1 MARAN
6 AKWVSIEVQPEPGAE
21 CDRCEFA
28 FHGVDGRIDRGLALT
43 LPAGR
48 VGTWELTVTVRET
61 VQPGGGFLF
70 QRHGFLLGHRVQDY
84 NPRGRDYVTLES
96 NAATGLRLIVNS
108 LNQSHRPSFAQVIVT
123 DGVLAPG
130 DRFTLRVGERRQ
142 GGVGSEVYDAT
153 TLGRLEIAV
162 DRSGSGTYRTLAC
175 SPATIRITAE
185 PHADLLRVLGPSVVA
200 PDEPFALHLIA
211 FDRHRNVCDRYRGT
225 VALSDLDSAYAGLP
239 PTVTF
244 TARDQGVLI
253 IKDVRLASPGL
264 YRFTA
269 TDEENSLHALS
280 NPTHCEAAPKRR
292 LFWGELHC
300 HSWGD
305 TTLSLMSEPNFK
317 VHPARRHEQARHVGR
332 LDFCSPGPMS
342 APNDED
348 RPEVWQAHQAAFRAN
363 DEPGTYVPFLAYEAH
378 PGKGGDRNVV
388 FYGQE
393 ATHLPMKASM
403 DEVMATYND
412 RDDALLEA
420 HIGGGPPNWTAYRTE
435 EAPLLE
441 VTSGHGAFEWVLQRA
456 LRHGYHPAVIGSSDV
471 HLPTL
476 GAPMA
481 AHCFRGRFNHELN
494 IRDTAFGSGQVAGV
508 YADACERGAIWRAIR
523 ERQTFATTGARIIL
537 NVSVNGEPAGSILD
551 AAGNVAVRIE
561 AFACAPIERIDLI
574 RGDRCLASW
583 FPNALDAGL
592 DYIDN
597 RPLRQGA
604 YYVRLRQTDGEHAW
618 STPVWAN
625 SADGSDAP
633 DSNLPLW
640 NAHEPV
646 DLTILRP
653 NAAEQFETAL
663 LEYLEIE
670 EDPAL
675 FKHLTPV
682 KLLGEAPGRSALF
695 YAYYAADGWPVS
707 IRWFYEFDLPRI
719 HLDWGWRDFGARPTP
734 TNITEPAEM
743 KEPLA

>member
-6 AKWVSIEVQPEPGAE
+6 AKWVSIEVRPESGAE
-21 CDRCEFA
+21 RDRCEVA
-28 FHGVDGRIDRGLALT
+28 FHGVDGTVDRGLALT

-48 VGTWELTVTVRET
+48 VGTWEITVTVRET

-84 NPRGRDYVTLES
+84 NPPGRDYVTVES
-96 NAATGLRLIVNS
+96 NTAARLRLIVNS

-123 DGVLAPG
+123 DGALAPG
-130 DRFTLRVGERRQ
+130 DHFTLRIGDRRQ
-142 GGVGSEVYDAT
+142 GGAGSEVYDAT
-153 TLGRLEIAV
+153 TLGRFVFAV
-162 DRSGSGTYRTLAC
+162 DRTGAGTYRTLAC
-175 SPATIRITAE
+175 SPATVRITAE

-225 VALSDLDSAYAGLP
+225 VTLSCPNGSSDVLP
-239 PTVTF
+239 PTVSF
-244 TARDQGVLI
+244 TAREQGILVI
-253 IKDVRLASPGL
+253 TDVRLTSPGL

-269 TDEENSLHALS
+269 TDEETGLQALS
-280 NPTHCEAAPKRR
+280 NPTLCEAAPMRR
-292 LFWGELHC
+292 LYWGELHC

-317 VHPARRHEQARHVGR
+317 VHPARRHEQARQVGR

-348 RPEVWQAHQAAFRAN
+348 RPEVWQAHQEAYRAN

-388 FYGQE
+388 FYAQE

-403 DEVMATYND
+403 DDVMAAYGA
-412 RDDALLEA
+412 RDDVLLEA
-420 HIGGGPPNWTAYRTE
+420 HIGGGPPNWTAYPTE

-476 GAPMA
+476 GAPMS

-508 YADACERGAIWRAIR
+508 YAPSCEREAIWQAIK
-523 ERQTFATTGARIIL
+523 ERRTFATTGARIIL
-537 NVSVNGEPAGSILD
+537 DVSANGEPAGSLVTSSGDVDLRI
-551 AAGNVAVRIE
+551 VAHG
-561 AFACAPIERIDLI
+561 CAPIERMDLI
-574 RGDRCLASW
+574 RGDRCLLSW
-583 FPNALDAGL
+583 FPGELDSSIGYT
-592 DYIDN
+592 DT
-597 RPLRQGA
+597 RPLRTGA
-604 YYVRLRQTDGEHAW
+604 YYVRLRQADGEYAW
-618 STPVWAN
+618 STPVWVTCN
-625 SADGSDAP
+625 EGSDTP
-633 DSNLPLW
+633 DPTLPLW

-646 DLTILRP
+646 NLTTLRP
-653 NAAEQFETAL
+653 NAAEQYEAAL

-675 FKHLTPV
+675 FRDLTPV
-682 KLLGEAPGRSALF
+682 KLLEEAPGRSALF
-695 YAYYAADGWPVS
+695 YAFYAADGWPVS
-707 IRWFYEFDLPRI
+707 IRWYYEFDLPRI
-719 HLDWGWRDFGARPTP
+719 HVDWGWRDFGARPTP
-734 TNITEPAEM
+734 TSITEPAEE
-743 KEPLA
+743 KPPLA

>member
-6 AKWVSIEVQPEPGAE
+6 AQWVSIEVQPEPGAE
-21 CDRCEFA
+21 RDRCEVA
-28 FHGVDGRIDRGLALT
+28 FHGVDGRVDRGLALT

-48 VGTWELTVTVRET
+48 VGTWELTVTARET

-96 NAATGLRLIVNS
+96 HAAAGLRLIVNS
-108 LNQSHRPSFAQVIVT
+108 QNQSHRPSFAQVIVT
-123 DGVLAPG
+123 DGALAPG
-130 DRFTLRVGERRQ
+130 DRFTLRIGDRRQ
-142 GGVGSEVYDAT
+142 GGAGSEVYDAT

-162 DRSGSGTYRTLAC
+162 DRAGDGIYRTLAC

-185 PHADLLRVLGPSVVA
+185 PHADVLRVLGPSVVA

-211 FDRHRNVCDRYRGT
+211 FDRHRNVCDRFRGT
-225 VALSDLDSAYAGLP
+225 VALACRDAAISGLP

-244 TARDQGVLI
+244 TAREQGILI
-253 IKDVRLASPGL
+253 IEDVRLTSPGL
-264 YRFTA
+264 YRITA
-269 TDEENSLHALS
+269 TDRENSLHGLS
-280 NPTHCEAAPKRR
+280 NPTRCEAAPTKR
-292 LFWGELHC
+292 LYWGELHC

-317 VHPARRHEQARHVGR
+317 VHPARRHEQARQVGR

-348 RPEVWQAHQAAFRAN
+348 RPEVWQAHQAAFLAN

-378 PGKGGDRNVV
+378 PGTGGDRNVI
-388 FYGQE
+388 FHAHE
-393 ATHLPMKASM
+393 ATHLHMKASM
-403 DEVMATYND
+403 DEVMAAYGS
-412 RDDALLEA
+412 RDDVLLEA
-420 HIGGGPPNWTAYRTE
+420 HIGGGPPNWTAYPTK

-508 YADACERGAIWRAIR
+508 YADACERQSLWQAIK
-523 ERQTFATTGARIIL
+523 ERRTFATTGARIIL
-537 NVSVNGEPAGSILD
+537 DVSANGEPAGSLVTSSGDVDLRI
-551 AAGNVAVRIE
+551 VAHG
-561 AFACAPIERIDLI
+561 CAPIERMDVI
-574 RGDRCLASW
+574 RGDRCLFSW
-583 FPNALDAGL
+583 FPGELDSAIGYT
-592 DYIDN
+592 DT
-597 RPLRQGA
+597 RPLRAGA
-604 YYVRLRQTDGEHAW
+604 YYVRLRQTDGEYAW
-618 STPVWAN
+618 STPVWVN
-625 SADGSDAP
+625 CADGSDAP
-633 DSNLPLW
+633 DPSLPLW
-640 NAHEPV
+640 NSHEPV
-646 DLTILRP
+646 DLASLRP
-653 NAAEQFETAL
+653 NAAEQYEAAL
-663 LEYLEIE
+663 LQYLEIE

-675 FKHLTPV
+675 FRDLTPV
-682 KLLGEAPGRSALF
+682 KLLEEAPGRSALF

-707 IRWFYEFDLPRI
+707 IRWYYEFDLPRI

-743 KEPLA
+743 KDPLA